1 MAAKIFSITTGSAVG
16 AITGVIVGDATLNGK
31 VGDLKELMGNPGTDV
46 EDTRVGSATTQTLTC
61 NFALAAGNGAA
72 VAALTF
78 DGTTAVTIT
87 AGTLSLAGILTHW
100 EVKAA
105 KDDWWVG
112 TATVVKE
119 GA

>member
-16 AITGVIVGDATLNGK
+16 TITGIVVGDATLDGK
-31 VGDLKELMGNPGTDV
+31 CGSLKELTGNPGTGV
-46 EDTRVGSATTQTLTC
+46 EDTRIGEATVQTLSC
-61 NFALAAGNGAA
+61 NFAFAAGDGADIQ
-72 VAALTF
+72 ALTF
-78 DGTTAVTIT
+78 DGTTAVAVV
-87 AGTLSLAGILTHW
+87 AGTLSLTGYLTHW

-112 TATVVKE
+112 SCTVVKE